1 MAFDSFVK
9 GFFFFEVQF
18 TVWIVAVVAIN
29 GQFQRKNIVLQ
40 GINQIITA
48 LRRPDDDSFFC
59 HLADPSVGDSENV
72 PQDGR

>member
-18 TVWIVAVVAIN
+18 TVWIVAVVAVN

-40 GINQIITA
+40 ESTR
-48 LRRPDDDSFFC
+48 L
-59 HLADPSVGDSENV
+59 
-72 PQDGR
+72 